1 LMLNCLL
8 LKHHRTK
15 LKMPNQE
22 LLYKISSDIFAEL
35 GENFDE
41 AKAENLVT
49 RIYRTVEPF
58 IANANDSGKNSS
70 ENRIVVSVFGKDHAG
85 IVAKVTEILAET
97 SCSIIDINQTLVG
110 GKFAMVIVANTTDA
124 SETVASLKEKF
135 RTAGDALGV
144 RIYVQRE
151 DLFNAM
157 HRI

>member
-1 LMLNCLL
+1 MS
-8 LKHHRTK
+8 
-15 LKMPNQE
+15 NQE

-49 RIYRTVEPF
+49 RIYKTVEPF
-58 IANANDSGKNSS
+58 IVKTTANNSA
-70 ENRIVVSVFGKDHAG
+70 NRIVVSVFGKDHAG
-85 IVAKVTEILAET
+85 IVSKVTEILAET
-97 SCSIIDINQTLVG
+97 ACSIIDINQTLVG

-124 SETVASLKEKF
+124 SDTVTSLKEKF
-135 RTAGDALGV
+135 RIAGEALGV

>member
-1 LMLNCLL
+1 
-8 LKHHRTK
+8 
-15 LKMPNQE
+15 MPNQE

-41 AKAENLVT
+41 AKAENLVE

-58 IANANDSGKNSS
+58 IADSNKNSS
-70 ENRIVVSVFGKDHAG
+70 ANRIVVSVFGKDHAG

-97 SCSIIDINQTLVG
+97 NCSIVDINQTLVG
-110 GKFAMVIVANTTDA
+110 NKFAMVIVANTADA

-135 RTAGDALGV
+135 RLAGDASGV

>member
-1 LMLNCLL
+1 
-8 LKHHRTK
+8 
-15 LKMPNQE
+15 MPNQD

-35 GENFDE
+35 GDNFDE
-41 AKAENLVT
+41 KKAENLVT
-49 RIYRTVEPF
+49 RIYQTVEPF
-58 IANANDSGKNSS
+58 IANTS
-70 ENRIVVSVFGKDHAG
+70 ESVKHGSANRIVVSVFGKDHAG
-85 IVAKVTEILAET
+85 IVSKVTEILAET
-97 SCSIIDINQTLVG
+97 TCSIIDINQTLVG

-135 RTAGDALGV
+135 RLAGEALGV

>member
-1 LMLNCLL
+1 
-8 LKHHRTK
+8 
-15 LKMPNQE
+15 MPNQD

-41 AKAENLVT
+41 AKAEQLVT
-49 RIYRTVEPF
+49 RIYKTVEPF
-58 IANANDSGKNSS
+58 IATYADKGKNNSA
-70 ENRIVVSVFGKDHAG
+70 NRIVVSVFGKDHAG
-85 IVAKVTEILAET
+85 IVSKVAEILAET
-97 SCSIIDINQTLVG
+97 NCSIIDINQTLVG
-110 GKFAMVIVANTTDA
+110 NKFAMVIVANTTDA

-135 RTAGDALGV
+135 RIAGELLGV

>member
-1 LMLNCLL
+1 MA
-8 LKHHRTK
+8 
-15 LKMPNQE
+15 NQE

-41 AKAENLVT
+41 TKAEQLVT

-58 IANANDSGKNSS
+58 IANQTLNSS
-70 ENRIVVSVFGKDHAG
+70 ANRIVVSVFGKDHAG
-85 IVAKVTEILAET
+85 IVSKVTEILAET
-97 SCSIIDINQTLVG
+97 NCSIVDINQTLVG
-110 GKFAMVIVANTTDA
+110 DKFAMIIVANTTDA

-135 RTAGDALGV
+135 RLAGDASGV

>member
-1 LMLNCLL
+1 
-8 LKHHRTK
+8 
-15 LKMPNQE
+15 MPNQE

-35 GENFDE
+35 GDSFDE
-41 AKAENLVT
+41 TKAEQLVT

-58 IANANDSGKNSS
+58 IANQTLNSS
-70 ENRIVVSVFGKDHAG
+70 ANRIVVSVFGKDHAG
-85 IVAKVTEILAET
+85 IVSKVTEILAET
-97 SCSIIDINQTLVG
+97 NCSIVDINQTLVG
-110 GKFAMVIVANTTDA
+110 DKFAMIIVANTTDA

-135 RTAGDALGV
+135 RLAGDASGV

>member
-1 LMLNCLL
+1 
-8 LKHHRTK
+8 
-15 LKMPNQE
+15 MPNQE

-35 GENFDE
+35 GDSFDE
-41 AKAENLVT
+41 IKAEQLVT
-49 RIYRTVEPF
+49 RIYKTVEPF
-58 IANANDSGKNSS
+58 VANQTLNSS
-70 ENRIVVSVFGKDHAG
+70 ANRIVVSVFGKDHSG
-85 IVAKVTEILAET
+85 IVSKVTEILAET

-124 SETVASLKEKF
+124 SDNVANLKEKF
-135 RTAGDALGV
+135 RLAGDALGV

>member
-1 LMLNCLL
+1 
-8 LKHHRTK
+8 
-15 LKMPNQE
+15 MPNQD

-35 GENFDE
+35 GDNFDE

-49 RIYRTVEPF
+49 RIYKTVEPF
-58 IANANDSGKNSS
+58 IANQTFTGSAN
-70 ENRIVVSVFGKDHAG
+70 RVVVSVFGKDHAG
-85 IVAKVTEILAET
+85 IVSKVTEILAET

-110 GKFAMVIVANTTDA
+110 NKFAMVIVANTTDA
-124 SETVASLKEKF
+124 SDTVTSLKEKF
-135 RTAGDALGV
+135 RIAGDALGV

>member
-1 LMLNCLL
+1 MA
-8 LKHHRTK
+8 
-15 LKMPNQE
+15 NQD

-35 GENFDE
+35 GDNFDE
-41 AKAENLVT
+41 TKAENLVT
-49 RIYRTVEPF
+49 RIYQTVEPF
-58 IANANDSGKNSS
+58 IANTNTNNSA
-70 ENRIVVSVFGKDHAG
+70 NRIVVSVFGKDHAG
-85 IVAKVTEILAET
+85 IVSKVTEILAET
-97 SCSIIDINQTLVG
+97 SCSIVDINQTLVG

-135 RTAGDALGV
+135 RLAGDALGV

>member
-1 LMLNCLL
+1 
-8 LKHHRTK
+8 
-15 LKMPNQE
+15 MPNQE

-41 AKAENLVT
+41 AKAENLVE

-58 IANANDSGKNSS
+58 IVDSSKNSS
-70 ENRIVVSVFGKDHAG
+70 ANRIVVSVFGKDHAG

-97 SCSIIDINQTLVG
+97 NCSIVDINQTLVG
-110 GKFAMVIVANTTDA
+110 NKFAMVIVANTADA

-135 RTAGDALGV
+135 RLAGDASGV